1 MKYAQCTLAIAVS
14 LALVGQVAHADEPAT
29 DLGVLKVSK
38 RQGTKVKTNVV
49 TDETINKSTQTDLR
63 GLLKEEPA
71 IEFGGGN
78 GTSQFYNIRGMGQ
91 NSIDVKIDDG
101 HSDSQILYHQGRF
114 MLDPSLVKIVSVQK
128 GAGSASAGIGAT
140 NGAII
145 AETLDADDLL
155 KNSTNPNFGAKVK
168 LGYASNNSKSYGVS
182 AFGKQ
187 GNFDALVSFNRL
199 DEDNYKAGKGYKA
212 NVTGDSVVPYSALDK
227 TGILAKVGYDFNDN
241 HRLELS
247 HMREQHKGV
256 RTIREEFA
264 LLGAND
270 QLKLWDN
277 NNPVYRETTL
287 SNTNLQWTASNLG
300 FVDNLKA
307 NAYRMQNKRYSAD
320 DSGCGYCGNIAGP
333 TTTTISTRGANLN
346 LDTYLRPDLLV
357 KYGLNYRN
365 QTVSPDRFLK
375 PNLNSPEKT
384 DVGLYAEAIKTLG
397 EFTVTG
403 GLRYDSFDFKA
414 MDGKSVSNNAVSP
427 SVGVIYEPSA
437 VQGLSISA
445 NHNHA
450 TRSPRLYDAL
460 LTHGNRGITSIKDG
474 TKAERAKNTE
484 IGFNY
489 NMGDITL
496 DGSYF
501 WQTVDNA
508 VVNPQDKH
516 NVKGVKETANVGYI
530 KNQGFELGA
539 SYRKDGFTGRIAVA
553 DSSPKLH
560 SPDIVARQKAAQAK
574 GEAFNRIVL
583 TPEFAARTGTTWTA
597 SATYQFAK
605 PNLEVGARYRR
616 VGNATESALVGDL
629 NPGFRKGYDTTDIF
643 ANWKPYGNDK
653 MNVNFSV
660 NNVFDKNYL
669 PHAQRVGAGLP
680 AAGRDFRVGVNFT
693 Y

>member
-1 MKYAQCTLAIAVS
+1 MKYAQCTLAIAIS

-49 TDETINKSTQTDLR
+49 TDEAINKSTQTDLR

-168 LGYASNNSKSYGVS
+168 LGYASNNSKSYGIS

-307 NAYRMQNKRYSAD
+307 NAYRMQNKRFSAD

-397 EFTVTG
+397 
-403 GLRYDSFDFKA
+403 
-414 MDGKSVSNNAVSP
+414 
-427 SVGVIYEPSA
+427 
-437 VQGLSISA
+437 
-445 NHNHA
+445 
-450 TRSPRLYDAL
+450 
-460 LTHGNRGITSIKDG
+460 
-474 TKAERAKNTE
+474 
-484 IGFNY
+484 
-489 NMGDITL
+489 
-496 DGSYF
+496 
-501 WQTVDNA
+501 
-508 VVNPQDKH
+508 
-516 NVKGVKETANVGYI
+516 
-530 KNQGFELGA
+530 
-539 SYRKDGFTGRIAVA
+539 
-553 DSSPKLH
+553 
-560 SPDIVARQKAAQAK
+560 
-574 GEAFNRIVL
+574 
-583 TPEFAARTGTTWTA
+583 
-597 SATYQFAK
+597 
-605 PNLEVGARYRR
+605 
-616 VGNATESALVGDL
+616 
-629 NPGFRKGYDTTDIF
+629 
-643 ANWKPYGNDK
+643 
-653 MNVNFSV
+653 
-660 NNVFDKNYL
+660 
-669 PHAQRVGAGLP
+669 
-680 AAGRDFRVGVNFT
+680 
-693 Y
+693 